1 MAGPVH
7 YEVYIRKT
15 APSPW
20 SLMQA
25 VENRKQAVE
34 IAEDTLRDRHAVAV
48 RVTKETLDPETMEF
62 QSVTILTLGA
72 PEVKTKR
79 IVRENDQPSNCLT
92 PQDLYAPH
100 ARELIG
106 RVLEDWLNRQQ
117 VTPFEL
123 MHRPDLVELL
133 EASGVELQHAV
144 QKVAVPESQ
153 ATGQPVHELIRH
165 YQRLSA
171 QAMERVI
178 SAGRKS
184 LFWNIGPGGT
194 PLAELAVS
202 LAGDPERGF
211 LMGGAVAGALKD
223 VKGGR
228 ARLETMM
235 DMVDAAPAEGTPRA
249 LVLVAIEQ
257 MLCELFASPK
267 RRADILGP
275 SLDTGATL
283 AAIVRMAA
291 PNEVEALIRMEPRL
305 AVQAPPV
312 DGPAQR
318 LGRRLA
324 AGEFRL
330 LSAAMAREVIRELKG
345 PRRLRPADAYGEID
359 ILRTLAMALTATTGR
374 LLSLEE
380 VQDAFVQRS
389 RSLVT
394 ADFVNT
400 YLSGCEDALAEASA
414 LVRLCENVTGAANK
428 RAAARWLAAC
438 VGALRFE
445 TESRGSNPGQA
456 AGRLAALAV
465 LQRGVRAAV
474 LGEKDETEIC
484 DRIGAVA
491 ALAETDA
498 RLIAQ
503 VARAPMP
510 PARKL
515 QMLLQLA
522 AGETA
527 PQGPVS
533 ERARAE
539 ALRLFKAPD
548 TRTALQADPQSLAP
562 LRPLLKAAG
571 LAA

>member
-7 YEVYIRKT
+7 YEIYIRKT

-25 VENRKQAVE
+25 TESRKQAVE
-34 IAEDTLRDRHAVAV
+34 VAEDTLRDNRAAAV

-62 QSVTILTLGA
+62 QSITILTLGA
-72 PEVKTKR
+72 PEVKTKPA
-79 IVRENDQPSNCLT
+79 VRRNEQPSNCLT

-106 RVLEDWLNRQQ
+106 RVLEEWLARRQ

-123 MHRPDLVELL
+123 MHRPDLVEQL
-133 EASGVELQHAV
+133 EASGVELQHAL

-153 ATGQPVHELIRH
+153 ATGQPVHDLIRH
-165 YQRLSA
+165 YQKLAAR
-171 QAMERVI
+171 AMERVVD
-178 SAGRKS
+178 AGRRN
-184 LFWNIGPGGT
+184 LFVAIGPEGT
-194 PLAELAVS
+194 PLADLAQR
-202 LAGDPERGF
+202 LTGDPERAF
-211 LMGGAVAGALKD
+211 LMGGAIARALKS
-223 VKGGR
+223 VEGGR
-228 ARLETMM
+228 ARLERMM
-235 DMVDAAPAEGTPRA
+235 DMVDQAPPEGPPRA

-257 MLCELFASPK
+257 MLCELFAVPR
-267 RRADILGP
+267 RRAEILGP
-275 SLDTGATL
+275 ALDLGGGL
-283 AAIVRMAA
+283 AAAVRMVA
-291 PNEVEALIRMEPRL
+291 PDEMEALIRMEPRL
-305 AVQAPPV
+305 AIQVAPV

-318 LGRRLA
+318 LARRLA

-345 PRRLRPADAYGEID
+345 PRRLRPGDAYGEID

-389 RSLVT
+389 KSLVT
-394 ADFVNT
+394 ADFVDA
-400 YLSGCEDALAEASA
+400 YLSGCANAVEEASA

-445 TESRGSNPGQA
+445 TEHRGGPAGLA
-456 AGRLAALAV
+456 APRLAALAT
-465 LQRGVRAAV
+465 LQRGVRAAS
-474 LGEKDETEIC
+474 LGEKDEAEIG
-484 DRIGAVA
+484 DRIGIVA
-491 ALAETDA
+491 GLAEADA

-503 VARAPMP
+503 VVRAALP
-510 PARKL
+510 PPRKF
-515 QMLLQLA
+515 QVLLKLA

-527 PQGPVS
+527 PFGPVS
-533 ERARAE
+533 DLAKSETV
-539 ALRLFKAPD
+539 RLFRAPEM
-548 TRTALQADPQSLAP
+548 RAALADSGPDLAR
-562 LRPLLKAAG
+562 LRPLMKAAG